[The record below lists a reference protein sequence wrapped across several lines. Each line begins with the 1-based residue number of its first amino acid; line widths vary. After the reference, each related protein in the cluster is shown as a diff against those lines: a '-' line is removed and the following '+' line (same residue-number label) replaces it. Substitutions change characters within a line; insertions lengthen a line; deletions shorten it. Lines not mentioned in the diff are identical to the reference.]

1 VRDRRAL
8 TYAEVELALAPED
21 AFALLCAVDRVPD
34 WVPGVADV
42 RVTAT
47 DDRGRATAA
56 EFVAMPHRA
65 SVDYRLEYEYD
76 DDARRICWS
85 SSDGGVRRLTG
96 AAEIVATG
104 GGCRL
109 RYGVDS
115 ALLAAVPGWAEVSLR
130 EESPEPIARAFA
142 RWAER
147 TGR

>member
-1 VRDRRAL
+1 MRDSRAL
-8 TYAEVELALAPED
+8 TFAEVEVALDPDE
-21 AFALLCAVDRVPD
+21 AFALLCAVERVPD

-65 SVDYRLEYEYD
+65 SVDYRLAYEYD
-76 DDARRICWS
+76 DAARRVRWS
-85 SSDGGVRRLTG
+85 SPDGSVRRLTG
-96 AAEIVATG
+96 AAEIIAFA

-109 RYGVDS
+109 RYGVDA

-147 TGR
+147 QR